1 MDVSILGP
9 LMVEDDGN
17 ELTIA
22 GARMRTLL
30 ALFAVRP
37 GENITAERLA
47 DDLWGDD
54 PPAGAANGLQS
65 LVSRLR
71 RALGDAGRLV
81 VTTPNGYRLDAADEH
96 IDAFRFVDAAQR
108 GHEALLA
115 GDAARA
121 ARVLAEGLALWRGAA
136 LDGFDDDGV
145 LHREAVRLEEL
156 RLNAIEDRL
165 DADLRLGRH
174 ADVIAE
180 LGTLVTEHPLRE
192 RLHGFLMLA
201 LYRAGRQAEA
211 LRTFQEARRVLGEEL
226 GLDPSP
232 ELRALESSIL
242 SHDSALDHVATPTSR
257 VMQHHTNLW
266 RELSEFVGRTAE
278 LAALADL
285 MDASRLVTVVGPGG
299 AGKTRLA
306 VEAAALHVGGCDV
319 WFIDLA
325 PLRSPD
331 AVADTVAAMTG
342 LGDGGLSQGAP
353 GLTTVERL
361 VDHLRG
367 RPTLLLLDNC
377 EHVVREAARVAERLL
392 IGCEDVRIL
401 ATSREALGVRGE
413 TVWVVPPMSSDDAV
427 ALFTT
432 RAASA
437 SGPAVDDD
445 TVGVVTE
452 LCARLDGLPLAIE
465 LAAGRVRAIP
475 VRQLAARL
483 DDRFRLL
490 TGGSRTAL
498 PRQQTL
504 RAVVEWSHELLFDD
518 EQRVFARLSVFAGG
532 CSLDA
537 AEAICSGDDIAAEDV
552 ADLLGHLVDKS
563 LLIADHAG
571 VNDPD
576 GEVRYRLLQTLELY
590 GREQLAAS
598 GEVDAVRARHATYFG
613 AICRRGHDAFRGD
626 RQEAW
631 LVEVERES
639 DNLRAVL
646 SWLIERN
653 EALTV
658 QTMLGGLG
666 WAWWFAGRGDEGW
679 RWLTSGLA
687 CTGSTSPLARASAAM
702 WAGYVGASAGVG
714 MDAASVYAEE
724 AVALLHANPG
734 QRLADE
740 TSESLLPDALM
751 LAAGIRGMVGDP
763 VGATRHYTAAANL
776 YASGT
781 GHWNRALQLNATG
794 RLAELGGDVRRGFEL
809 QCESVDHF
817 EVAGVHWALAVINGD
832 VGMMAFRLGEVDEA
846 LRRTRRAAEAARR
859 LRLGGYQA
867 VLLNRLGWF
876 AMLTGD
882 IDLSDRL
889 VDEAIDLAESLRFT
903 SAEAFARLGRA
914 IVRRRQGRLDEAVVE
929 ATRANGLFIATGLH
943 NGRPQALST
952 LGLVAH
958 ERGDLATARRLHLES
973 FEIGRG
979 INDQRCIGLALE
991 GLAGVALDGG
1001 DHRNALAL
1009 LAAAQAARSI
1019 DGGAPPGPESDA
1031 PEVSARLVEL
1041 VGRAAHDAAMTNGR
1055 SSLERILRDGPFGEH
1070 VGRRMDHEGDDHVVG
1085 ELAEVLEPEG

>member
-1 MDVSILGP
+1 MDVCILGP
-9 LMVEDDGN
+9 LMVEDDGS

-37 GENITAERLA
+37 GENITAERLV
-47 DDLWGDD
+47 DDLWGDES
-54 PPAGAANGLQS
+54 PAGAANSLQS

-71 RALGDAGRLV
+71 RALGDTGSAV
-81 VTTPNGYRLDAADEH
+81 VTTPNGYRLDVTPDR

-108 GHEALLA
+108 GHEALLI
-115 GDAARA
+115 GDAA
-121 ARVLAEGLALWRGAA
+121 LATRLLNDGLTLWRGAA

-156 RLNAIEDRL
+156 RLNATEDRL

-180 LGTLVTEHPLRE
+180 LGSLVTEHPLRE

-211 LRTFQEARRVLGEEL
+211 LRAFQEARRVLGDEL

-242 SHDSALDHVATPTSR
+242 AQDPALDHVAAPTPAASA
-257 VMQHHTNLW
+257 QHRTNLW
-266 RELSEFVGRTAE
+266 RELSEFVGRATE
-278 LAALADL
+278 LAALSDL
-285 MDASRLVTVVGPGG
+285 MGTGRLITVVGPGG

-306 VEAAALHVGGCDV
+306 VEAAALEVGRCDV

-325 PLRSPD
+325 PLRSSD
-331 AVADTVAAMTG
+331 AVADTVAATTG
-342 LGDGGLSQGAP
+342 LGDGVLSQGAP
-353 GLTTVERL
+353 GLNTVERL

-392 IGCEDVRIL
+392 IGCDDIRIL
-401 ATSREALGVRGE
+401 TTSREALGVRGE
-413 TVWVVPPMSSDDAV
+413 SVWVVPPMSSDDAV
-427 ALFTT
+427 ALFTN
-432 RAASA
+432 RAANA
-437 SGPAVDDD
+437 SGPATSDD
-445 TVGVVTE
+445 TIDVVTE
-452 LCARLDGLPLAIE
+452 ICARLDGLPLAIE

-563 LLIADHAG
+563 LLIADHTDANEPG
-571 VNDPD
+571 

-590 GREQLAAS
+590 GREQLTAS
-598 GEVDAVRARHATYFG
+598 GEAEAVRARHAEYFE
-613 AICRRGHDAFRGD
+613 ALCRRGHDAFRGD

-631 LVEVERES
+631 LTEVQREA
-639 DNLRAVL
+639 DNLRAVMT
-646 SWLIERN
+646 WLIERN
-653 EALTV
+653 EALAV

-687 CTGSTSPLARASAAM
+687 CDGATAPLARATASM

-714 MDAASVYAEE
+714 MEAASVHAEE
-724 AVALLHANPG
+724 AVTLLRANPG
-734 QRLADE
+734 QRLAAE

-763 VGATRHYTAAANL
+763 VGATRHYTDAADL
-776 YASGT
+776 YASRD

-794 RLAELGGDVRRGFEL
+794 RLAELAGDVRRGFEL
-809 QCESVDHF
+809 QCASVDHF
-817 EVAGVHWALAVINGD
+817 EAAGVHWALAVINGD
-832 VGMMAFRLGEVDEA
+832 VGMIAFRLGELDEA
-846 LRRTRRAAEAARR
+846 LRRTRGAAEAAQR

-867 VLLNRLGWF
+867 VLLNRLAWF
-876 AMLTGD
+876 TLLGGD
-882 IDLSDRL
+882 LERSDQL
-889 VDEAIDLAESLRFT
+889 NTEAIDLSESVRFT

-914 IVRRRQGRLDEAVVE
+914 IVRRLQGRLDEAVAE
-929 ATRANGLFIATGLH
+929 ASRANRLFIATGLN
-943 NGRPQALST
+943 NGRPQALCI
-952 LGLVAH
+952 LGLVAQ
-958 ERGDLATARRLHLES
+958 ERGDLAGARQLHLDAFEVARRIED
-973 FEIGRG
+973 R
-979 INDQRCIGLALE
+979 RCIALALE
-991 GLAGVALDGG
+991 GLAGVALDDG
-1001 DHRNALAL
+1001 DHALAARL
-1009 LAAAQAARSI
+1009 LGAALAARAI
-1019 DGGAPPGPESDA
+1019 DGGAPSGPESDA
-1031 PEVSARLVEL
+1031 AAVSERLVEL
-1041 VGRAAHDAAMTNGR
+1041 VGHDAHAEAMAAGQI
-1055 SSLERILRDGPFGEH
+1055 SLEQILRDGPVGEH
-1070 VGRRMDHEGDDHVVG
+1070 VGDDHVVG
-1085 ELAEVLEPEG
+1085 ELTEVLEPEG